1 MTRITRLLIACVAL
15 LFAAAPS
22 VAQRRPAQGA
32 PRPLPDPARA
42 PTLVVFLTV
51 DQLRPDYFDRWR
63 TQLVGGLGRLARGGA
78 FYTNAFQD
86 HAVTETAPGHA
97 TTMSGRFPR
106 RTGIAQ
112 NSAGVQDPQQPL
124 IGGGRGA
131 GASPFRFRG
140 TTLTDWLRSK
150 NPRTRALSVSGK
162 DRGAI
167 LPIGRDAQNVFWFA
181 VPGVFTTSTYYA
193 DTLPDWV
200 RRFNVRRLADSMMIR
215 PWTLLMPES
224 AYAEPDSVPEEAAGR
239 DFRFPHVAANDPDWG
254 LSATPF
260 YDELT
265 LGFALEGLRV
275 LDLGAGPQTDILA
288 IALSGTDYV
297 GHKYGPDSRE
307 IHDQILRLD
316 RALGAFLDSL
326 FALRDSTKV
335 IIALTADHGV
345 APFPEVHTRRTGEE
359 ALHVDVAPVFTRVR
373 SEIAARGADSNAL
386 QFDVGM
392 VLLDRRVMTRAR
404 INADSLLRALARS
417 LVAIP
422 GVARVNR
429 PSDLAMRDTTSDA
442 LARRWLH
449 TIPPDVPVELV
460 VTLRP
465 FSVWRTSARMAEH
478 GSPNDYDAHVPVI
491 LYGPPFSAGR
501 RTRPARVVDIAPTL
515 AWATSTVPLE
525 TLDGRV
531 LWDALR

>member
-1 MTRITRLLIACVAL
+1 MILVNRFLVACIVVLGSAMPAL
-15 LFAAAPS
+15 
-22 VAQRRPAQGA
+22 AQRRPVSGT

-42 PTLVVFLTV
+42 PTLVVFFTV

-63 TQLVGGLGRLARGGA
+63 TQLTGGLGRLARGGA

-86 HAVTETAPGHA
+86 HALTETAPGHA
-97 TTMSGRFPR
+97 VTMSGRFPR
-106 RTGIAQ
+106 RTGIAR

-124 IGGGRGA
+124 IGGARGP

-167 LPIGRDAQNVFWFA
+167 LPIGRDAQNVFWFSA
-181 VPGVFTTSTYYA
+181 PGLFTTSTYYA

-200 RRFNVRRLADSMMIR
+200 RRFNDRRLPDSSMIR
-215 PWTLLMPES
+215 VWTPMLPDT
-224 AYAEPDSVPEEAAGR
+224 AYAEPDSVSDEANGR
-239 DFRFPHVAANDPDWG
+239 DIVFPHVAANDAEWG
-254 LSATPF
+254 LAATPF
-260 YDELT
+260 YDEIT
-265 LGFALEGLRV
+265 LGFALEGLRA

-288 IALSGTDYV
+288 ISLSATDYV

-316 RALGAFLDSL
+316 RAIGAFLDTL
-326 FALRDSTKV
+326 FTVRDSTKV

-345 APFPEVHTRRTGEE
+345 TPFPEVHTRRTGEE
-359 ALHVDVAPVFTRVR
+359 ALYVDIAPVFSRVR
-373 SEIAARGADSNAL
+373 SEMTTRGADSSAL
-386 QFDVGM
+386 QFDAGM
-392 VLLDRRVMTRAR
+392 VFLDRRAMTRAR
-404 INADSLLRALARS
+404 INSDSLLRALARS
-417 LVAIP
+417 LAAIP

-429 PSDLAMRDTTSDA
+429 PSDLAMRDTTSDTS
-442 LARRWLH
+442 ARRWLH
-449 TIPPDVPVELV
+449 TIPVDAPAELV

-465 FSVWRTSARMAEH
+465 FSVWKTNPRYAQH
-478 GSPNDYDAHVPVI
+478 GSPNDSDAHVPVI

-501 RTRPARVVDIAPTL
+501 RTRPARVVDMAPTL

>member
-1 MTRITRLLIACVAL
+1 MTRIIRSFIAVAAVVL
-15 LFAAAPS
+15 SAPS
-22 VAQRRPAQGA
+22 SAAQARPVQGT

-42 PTLVVFLTV
+42 PTLVVFFTV

-63 TQLVGGLGRLARGGA
+63 TQLTGGLGRLARGGA

-86 HAVTETAPGHA
+86 HALTETAPGHA
-97 TTMSGRFPR
+97 ATMSGRFPR
-106 RTGIAQ
+106 RTGIVR

-124 IGGGRGA
+124 IESPGP

-150 NPRTRALSVSGK
+150 NPHTRALSVSGK

-181 VPGVFTTSTYYA
+181 TPGLFTTSTYYA
-193 DTLPDWV
+193 DTLPAWV
-200 RRFNVRRLADSMMIR
+200 RRFNERRLPDSMLIR
-215 PWTLLMPES
+215 PWTLLLPEN
-224 AYAEPDSVPEEAAGR
+224 AYAEADSVPDEANAR
-239 DFRFPHVAANDPDWG
+239 DFRFPHVAANDPEWG
-254 LSATPF
+254 LAATPF

-265 LGFALEGLRV
+265 LGFALEGVRA

-288 IALSGTDYV
+288 ISLSATDYI

-326 FALRDSTKV
+326 YAVRDSTKV
-335 IIALTADHGV
+335 IVALTADHGV
-345 APFPEVHTRRTGEE
+345 APFPEVHSRRSGEE
-359 ALHVDVAPVFTRVR
+359 AFHVDVAPVFSRVR
-373 SEIAARGADSNAL
+373 SQIAARGADSTAL
-386 QFDVGM
+386 QFDAGII
-392 VLLDRRVMTRAR
+392 LLDRRAMTRAR

-417 LVAIP
+417 LAAIP
-422 GVARVNR
+422 GVGRVNR
-429 PSDLAMRDTTSDA
+429 PSELGMRDTTSDA
-442 LARRWLH
+442 YARRWLH
-449 TIPPDVPVELV
+449 AIPSDVPAELV

-465 FSVWRTSARMAEH
+465 FSVWKTTSRDAQH

-491 LYGPPFSAGR
+491 LYGPPFSPGR

>member
-1 MTRITRLLIACVAL
+1 MTRIRSVLILGFAL
-15 LFAAAPS
+15 LAVAPIS
-22 VAQRRPAQGA
+22 AQRRPAQGT

-42 PTLVVFLTV
+42 PTLVVFFTV

-63 TQLVGGLGRLARGGA
+63 TQLTGGLGRLARGGA

-86 HAVTETAPGHA
+86 HALTETAPGHS

-106 RTGIAQ
+106 RTGIVR

-124 IGGGRGA
+124 IGARGG

-140 TTLTDWLRSK
+140 TTLTDWLRTK
-150 NPRTRALSVSGK
+150 NARTRALSVSGK

-181 VPGVFTTSTYYA
+181 APGVFTTSTYYG
-193 DTLPDWV
+193 DTLPDWI
-200 RRFNVRRLADSMMIR
+200 RRFNERRLPDSMMTR
-215 PWTLLMPES
+215 PWTLMLPES
-224 AYAEPDSVPEEAAGR
+224 NYLEPDSVSEEANGQ
-239 DFRFPHVAANDPDWG
+239 DFRFPHIAANDADWG
-254 LSATPF
+254 LAATPF
-260 YDELT
+260 YDELI
-265 LGFALEGLRV
+265 LGAALEGLRA
-275 LDLGAGPQTDILA
+275 LDIGAGPQTDVLA
-288 IALSGTDYV
+288 ISLSATDYV

-326 FALRDSTKV
+326 FAVRDSTKV

-345 APFPEVHTRRTGEE
+345 APFPEVQSRRTGEE
-359 ALHVDVAPVFTRVR
+359 ALYVDVAPVLSRVR
-373 SEIAARGADSNAL
+373 SQLAARGADSSAL
-386 QFDVGM
+386 QFEVGM
-392 VLLDRRVMTRAR
+392 VFLDRRTMTRAR

-417 LVAIP
+417 LAAIP

-429 PSDLAMRDTTSDA
+429 PSDLGMRDTTTDDA
-442 LARRWLH
+442 ARRWLH

-465 FSVWRTSARMAEH
+465 FSVWKSSERYAEH
-478 GSPNDYDAHVPVI
+478 GTPNDYDAHVPVI
-491 LYGPPFSAGR
+491 LYGPPFAPGR
-501 RTRPARVVDIAPTL
+501 RTRPARVVDLAPTL

>member
-1 MTRITRLLIACVAL
+1 MIRSLIIVAAAL
-15 LFAAAPS
+15 LGAIAPS
-22 VAQRRPAQGA
+22 SAQRRAGA
-32 PRPLPDPARA
+32 PRALPDPARA
-42 PTLVVFLTV
+42 PTLVVFFTV

-63 TQLVGGLGRLARGGA
+63 TQLTGGLGRLSRGGA
-78 FYTNAFQD
+78 FYTNAFHD
-86 HAVTETAPGHA
+86 HALTETAPGHSV
-97 TTMSGRFPR
+97 TMSGRFPR
-106 RTGIAQ
+106 RTGIVRNAH
-112 NSAGVQDPQQPL
+112 GVQDPQQPL
-124 IGGGRGA
+124 VAARGP

-167 LPIGRDAQNVFWFA
+167 LPIGRDAQQVFWFA
-181 VPGVFTTSTYYA
+181 SPGVFTTSTYYA

-200 RRFNVRRLADSMMIR
+200 RRFNERRLPDSLSVR
-215 PWTLLMPES
+215 PWTLLLADS
-224 AYAEPDSVPEEAAGR
+224 AYAEPDDVPQEANGR
-239 DFRFPHVAANDPDWG
+239 DFIFPHVAARDTAWG
-254 LSATPF
+254 LPATPF

-265 LGFALEGLRV
+265 LAFALQGVRA

-288 IALSGTDYV
+288 VSLSATDYI

-307 IHDQILRLD
+307 VHDQILRLD

-326 FALRDSTKV
+326 FAIRDSTKV

-345 APFPEVHTRRTGEE
+345 ASFPELYAQRSG
-359 ALHVDVAPVFTRVR
+359 ANAFHVDVTPALSAVR
-373 SEIAARGADSNAL
+373 SQMAARGADSSAL
-386 QFDVGM
+386 HFDGGM
-392 VLLDRRVMTRAR
+392 ILLDRRAMTRAK
-404 INADSLLRALARS
+404 INADSLLRALART
-417 LVAIP
+417 LAALP
-422 GVARVNR
+422 GVLRVNR
-429 PSDLAMRDTTSDA
+429 PSDLGMRDTTSDVF
-442 LARRWLH
+442 ARRWLH
-449 TIPPDVPVELV
+449 TIPPDLPVELV

-465 FSVWRTSARMAEH
+465 NSVWWTTPRYAQH
-478 GSPNDYDAHVPVI
+478 GTPHDYDAHVPVI

-501 RTRPARVVDIAPTL
+501 RTRYARVVDIAPTL

>member
-1 MTRITRLLIACVAL
+1 ML
-15 LFAAAPS
+15 AAVLMAATPIS
-22 VAQRRPAQGA
+22 AQRRPGQGT

-42 PTLVVFLTV
+42 PTLVVFFTV

-63 TQLVGGLGRLARGGA
+63 TQLTGGLGRLARGGA

-86 HAVTETAPGHA
+86 HALTETAPGHA

-106 RTGIAQ
+106 RTGIVR
-112 NSAGVQDPQQPL
+112 NSAGVQDPQQSL
-124 IGGGRGA
+124 IGARGA

-140 TTLTDWLRSK
+140 TTLTDWLRTK
-150 NPRTRALSVSGK
+150 NARSRALSVSGK

-167 LPIGRDAQNVFWFA
+167 LPIGRDAQNVFWYA
-181 VPGVFTTSTYYA
+181 SGGFTTSTYYG
-193 DTLPDWV
+193 DTLPDWI
-200 RRFNVRRLADSMMIR
+200 RRFNERRLPDSMMTR
-215 PWTLLMPES
+215 PWTLLLAES
-224 AYAEPDSVPEEAAGR
+224 EYTEPDSVPEEANAK
-239 DFRFPHVAANDPDWG
+239 DFRFPHVAASDPDWG
-254 LSATPF
+254 LAATPF

-265 LGFALEGLRV
+265 LGVALEGLRA
-275 LDLGAGPQTDILA
+275 LELGAGPQTDVLA
-288 IALSGTDYV
+288 ISLSATDYV

-307 IHDQILRLD
+307 IHDQIVRLD
-316 RALGAFLDSL
+316 RALGTFLDSL
-326 FALRDSTKV
+326 FRLRDSTKV

-345 APFPEVHTRRTGEE
+345 APFPEIHTRQTGE
-359 ALHVDVAPVFTRVR
+359 AAFHVDVGPVISRAR
-373 SEIAARGADSNAL
+373 AQMAARGADSTAL
-386 QFDVGM
+386 QFESGM
-392 VLLDRRVMTRAR
+392 VFLDRRVMTRAR
-404 INADSLLRALARS
+404 INADSLLRALARN
-417 LVAIP
+417 LATVP

-442 LARRWLH
+442 AARRWLH
-449 TIPPDVPVELV
+449 TIPPDLPVELV
-460 VTLRP
+460 VTAQP
-465 FSVWRTSARMAEH
+465 FSVWKTIPPMAEH

-491 LYGPPFSAGR
+491 LYGPPFAPGR

>member
-1 MTRITRLLIACVAL
+1 MIRIHHLILAVAL
-15 LFAAAPS
+15 LVVTVPLS
-22 VAQRRPAQGA
+22 AQRRPAQGT

-42 PTLVVFLTV
+42 PTLIVFITV

-63 TQLVGGLGRLARGGA
+63 TQLTGGLGRLARGGA

-86 HAVTETAPGHA
+86 HALTETAPGHA

-106 RTGIAQ
+106 RTGIVR

-124 IGGGRGA
+124 IGARGS

-150 NPRTRALSVSGK
+150 NPRSRALSVSGK

-167 LPIGRDAQNVFWFA
+167 LPIGRDAQQVFWYA
-181 VPGVFTTSTYYA
+181 SPGLFTTSTYYA
-193 DTLPDWV
+193 DTLPDWI
-200 RRFNVRRLADSMMIR
+200 RRFNDRRLPDSMIVT

-224 AYAEPDSVPEEAAGR
+224 AYAEPDSVPDEANGR

-254 LSATPF
+254 LPATPF

-265 LGFALEGLRV
+265 LAVALEGLRA
-275 LDLGAGPQTDILA
+275 LDLGTGPQTDVLA
-288 IALSGTDYV
+288 ISLSATDYI

-307 IHDQILRLD
+307 VHDQILRLD
-316 RALGAFLDSL
+316 RAFGSFLDSL
-326 FALRDSTKV
+326 FVLRDSTKV
-335 IIALTADHGV
+335 IVALTADHGV
-345 APFPEVHTRRTGEE
+345 ASFPEVHTRRSGEE
-359 ALHVDVAPVFTRVR
+359 AFHVDVMPVVSRVR
-373 SEIAARGADSNAL
+373 AQMAARGGDSTAL
-386 QFDVGM
+386 QIESGM
-392 VLLDRRVMTRAR
+392 VFLERRAMTRAK

-429 PSDLAMRDTTSDA
+429 PSDLGMRDTTRDA
-442 LARRWLH
+442 SARRWLH
-449 TIPPDVPVELV
+449 TIPPDLPVELV
-460 VTLRP
+460 ITLRP
-465 FSVWRTSARMAEH
+465 FSVWKTTPRYAEH

-491 LYGPPFSAGR
+491 LYGPPFSPGR
-501 RTRPARVVDIAPTL
+501 RTRPARVVDLAPTL
-515 AWATSTVPLE
+515 AWAASVVPLE
-525 TLDGRV
+525 PLDGRV

>member
-1 MTRITRLLIACVAL
+1 MTRIRSLLILAL
-15 LFAAAPS
+15 AFLAGAPMS
-22 VAQRRPAQGA
+22 AQRRPAQGT

-63 TQLVGGLGRLARGGA
+63 TQLTGGLGRLSRGGA

-86 HAVTETAPGHA
+86 HALTETAPGHA
-97 TTMSGRFPR
+97 AAMSGRFPR
-106 RTGIAQ
+106 RTGIVR

-124 IGGGRGA
+124 IGARGA

-140 TTLTDWLRSK
+140 TTLTDWLRTK

-167 LPIGRDAQNVFWFA
+167 LPIGRDAQNVFWYA
-181 VPGVFTTSTYYA
+181 APGVFTTSTYYG
-193 DTLPDWV
+193 DSLPDWI
-200 RRFNVRRLADSMMIR
+200 RRFNERRLSDSMMTR

-224 AYAEPDSVPEEAAGR
+224 SYAEPDSVSEEASGQ
-239 DFRFPHVAANDPDWG
+239 DFRFPHIAANDAEWG
-254 LSATPF
+254 IAATPF

-265 LGFALEGLRV
+265 LGVALEGLRA
-275 LDLGAGPQTDILA
+275 LDLGAGPQTDVLA
-288 IALSGTDYV
+288 ISLSATDYI

-326 FALRDSTKV
+326 FAVRDSTKV

-345 APFPEVHTRRTGEE
+345 APFPEVQSRRTGEE
-359 ALHVDVAPVFTRVR
+359 ALYVDAGPVLSRVR
-373 SEIAARGADSNAL
+373 SQLAARGADSSAL

-392 VLLDRRVMTRAR
+392 VLLDRRAMTRAR
-404 INADSLLRALARS
+404 VNADSLLRALARS
-417 LVAIP
+417 LAALP

-429 PSDLAMRDTTSDA
+429 PSDLGMRDTTSDDA
-442 LARRWLH
+442 ARRWLH
-449 TIPPDVPVELV
+449 TIPPDLPVELV

-465 FSVWRTSARMAEH
+465 FSVWKITPRIAEH
-478 GSPNDYDAHVPVI
+478 GSPHDYDAHVPVI
-491 LYGPPFSAGR
+491 LYGPPFAPGR
-501 RTRPARVVDIAPTL
+501 RTRPARVVDLAPTL

-525 TLDGRV
+525 PLDGRV